1 MEKRKFRLADV
12 VLSVICVVFV
22 AEAAAP
28 VASIGNSQYFWWLF
42 MILAF
47 LLPYGLISSELGTA
61 FPGDGGLYDWIHTAW
76 PDSRWGAR
84 ASWYYWINFPLW
96 MASLAVMCP
105 ELLGYVFGWQPG
117 PVWSLVIQ
125 LAFIWIVTV
134 VAFYPVCDSIV
145 ILNLSA
151 AIKILL
157 AVTVGVLGIVY
168 VARNGFVNDMSAGTF
183 LPSFDLDS
191 LSYISVIIFNFL
203 GFEVVCTY
211 AGSMAD
217 PRRQI
222 PQAIV
227 TGGVV
232 IAAIY
237 LFSAFGIGA
246 AVPTRDISVDSGL
259 IDAVSLMTG
268 RTGGVLVGI
277 VALLFLVTLFGNMIS
292 WSMGVNSTA
301 AYAAERGDMP
311 AVFTRRRKDNDMPV
325 GSALVSG
332 IVASAVCL
340 LGAAIQAVSPDSSL
354 FWSFFALNLVMLLLS
369 YMPVFPAFLAL
380 RRKYPQAERPFRVP
394 GGPGML
400 RVLAY
405 VPMVLIGLSIL
416 FTAVPLST
424 DRETLATILPI
435 TVGSVISAAGRAAHR
450 RPAAPST
457 QIRRITTMAKR
468 IVGTTPRQDGYRMPG
483 EFEEQTGVWMLWPQR
498 PDNWRG
504 GAKPAQQAFADV
516 ARAIAR
522 FEPVTVCVNP
532 DQFQN
537 ARARLPED
545 IRVVEMTSN
554 DAWVRDCGPTF
565 VKNDQGNLR
574 AVDWT
579 FNAWGGLHDGLYF
592 PWDQDDLVAR
602 KICELEG
609 VDSYRTDG
617 FVLEGGSI
625 HVDGQ
630 GTVLTTEMCLLS
642 PGRNPELSRRD
653 IEEKLCD
660 YLGCEKVIW
669 LRDGIDPD
677 ETNGHIDDVACFVA
691 PGEVACIWTEDPE
704 NPFYQAAQD
713 AFRTLSQAT
722 DAKGR
727 RLTVHKLCLTK
738 KPCCLEGAETIDAV
752 EGTVPR
758 ENGEVSIASYMNF
771 LIVNGAVIAPQY
783 GDENDQLAIQQLQ
796 QMFPDRQIVGVQTRE
811 VAFGGGNIH
820 CITQQQPKA

>member
-105 ELLGYVFGWQPG
+105 ELLGYVLGWQPG

-268 RTGGVLVGI
+268 RTGGLLVGI

-301 AYAAERGDMP
+301 AYAAERGTCPPCSPGGGRTTICPWARPGQRDRGLGGVP
-311 AVFTRRRKDNDMPV
+311 AGSCHPGGQPGFLPV
-325 GSALVSG
+325 LELLRPEPGDAAAELYAGVSG
-332 IVASAVCL
+332 VSGPAAEVSAG
-340 LGAAIQAVSPDSSL
+340 GAAL
-354 FWSFFALNLVMLLLS
+354 
-369 YMPVFPAFLAL
+369 
-380 RRKYPQAERPFRVP
+380 P
-394 GGPGML
+394 GAGRPGML

-435 TVGSVISAAGRAAHR
+435 TVGSVISVLLGELLIAVR
-450 RPAAPST
+450 RHH
-457 QIRRITTMAKR
+457 Q
-468 IVGTTPRQDGYRMPG
+468 PRS
-483 EFEEQTGVWMLWPQR
+483 
-498 PDNWRG
+498 G
-504 GAKPAQQAFADV
+504 G
-516 ARAIAR
+516 
-522 FEPVTVCVNP
+522 
-532 DQFQN
+532 
-537 ARARLPED
+537 
-545 IRVVEMTSN
+545 
-554 DAWVRDCGPTF
+554 
-565 VKNDQGNLR
+565 
-574 AVDWT
+574 
-579 FNAWGGLHDGLYF
+579 
-592 PWDQDDLVAR
+592 
-602 KICELEG
+602 
-609 VDSYRTDG
+609 
-617 FVLEGGSI
+617 
-625 HVDGQ
+625 
-630 GTVLTTEMCLLS
+630 
-642 PGRNPELSRRD
+642 
-653 IEEKLCD
+653 
-660 YLGCEKVIW
+660 
-669 LRDGIDPD
+669 
-677 ETNGHIDDVACFVA
+677 
-691 PGEVACIWTEDPE
+691 
-704 NPFYQAAQD
+704 
-713 AFRTLSQAT
+713 
-722 DAKGR
+722 
-727 RLTVHKLCLTK
+727 
-738 KPCCLEGAETIDAV
+738 
-752 EGTVPR
+752 
-758 ENGEVSIASYMNF
+758 
-771 LIVNGAVIAPQY
+771 
-783 GDENDQLAIQQLQ
+783 
-796 QMFPDRQIVGVQTRE
+796 
-811 VAFGGGNIH
+811 
-820 CITQQQPKA
+820 

>member
-42 MILAF
+42 MIAAF

-117 PVWSLVIQ
+117 PVWSLLIQ

-134 VAFYPVCDSIV
+134 VAFYPVCDSII

-168 VARNGFVNDMSAGTF
+168 VAKNGFVNDMTARTF

-211 AGSMAD
+211 AG
-217 PRRQI
+217 I
-222 PQAIV
+222 
-227 TGGVV
+227 V

-268 RTGGVLVGI
+268 ATGGVLVGI

-311 AVFTRRRKDNDMPV
+311 AVFARRRKDNQMPV

-369 YMPVFPAFLAL
+369 YLPVFPAFLAL
-380 RRKYPQAERPFRVP
+380 RQRFPDAERPFRVP
-394 GGPGML
+394 GGGGFL
-400 RVLAY
+400 KCLAY
-405 VPMVLIGLSIL
+405 VPMALIALSIV

-435 TVGSVISAAGRAAHR
+435 TVGSIISVLLGELLIAVR
-450 RPAAPST
+450 RRHHPIS
-457 QIRRITTMAKR
+457 
-468 IVGTTPRQDGYRMPG
+468 
-483 EFEEQTGVWMLWPQR
+483 
-498 PDNWRG
+498 G
-504 GAKPAQQAFADV
+504 G
-516 ARAIAR
+516 
-522 FEPVTVCVNP
+522 
-532 DQFQN
+532 
-537 ARARLPED
+537 
-545 IRVVEMTSN
+545 
-554 DAWVRDCGPTF
+554 
-565 VKNDQGNLR
+565 
-574 AVDWT
+574 
-579 FNAWGGLHDGLYF
+579 
-592 PWDQDDLVAR
+592 
-602 KICELEG
+602 
-609 VDSYRTDG
+609 
-617 FVLEGGSI
+617 
-625 HVDGQ
+625 
-630 GTVLTTEMCLLS
+630 
-642 PGRNPELSRRD
+642 
-653 IEEKLCD
+653 
-660 YLGCEKVIW
+660 
-669 LRDGIDPD
+669 
-677 ETNGHIDDVACFVA
+677 
-691 PGEVACIWTEDPE
+691 
-704 NPFYQAAQD
+704 
-713 AFRTLSQAT
+713 
-722 DAKGR
+722 
-727 RLTVHKLCLTK
+727 
-738 KPCCLEGAETIDAV
+738 
-752 EGTVPR
+752 
-758 ENGEVSIASYMNF
+758 
-771 LIVNGAVIAPQY
+771 
-783 GDENDQLAIQQLQ
+783 
-796 QMFPDRQIVGVQTRE
+796 
-811 VAFGGGNIH
+811 
-820 CITQQQPKA
+820 